1 MMASFLQ
8 VILSKNKQT
17 NWEKYVFYCSVSQMH
32 INPIKKHDKSIKMTF
47 CDIHI
52 NIIYWATICTL
63 DVYLTGLYYAWNINF
78 ADGGQKWVN
87 VGWTSK

>member
-8 VILSKNKQT
+8 VLVSKNEQT
-17 NWEKYVFYCSVSQMH
+17 NREKYVFYCSGSQIH
-32 INPIKKHDKSIKMTF
+32 INPKKNTKKNIKMTF
-47 CDIHI
+47 CEIHI

-63 DVYLTGLYYAWNINF
+63 DVYLPDLYYAWNINF
-78 ADGGQKWVN
+78 ADGGHKWAN